1 MKFVSR
7 YLFPFNL
14 RLWKGEGGGGLGGCV
29 LVQLAFNMTVLLR
42 RPIFETPL

>member
-14 RLWKGEGGGGLGGCV
+14 RLWKGGGGGGLGGGV
-29 LVQLAFNMTVLLR
+29 LVHAGFQHDCVIEKANF
-42 RPIFETPL
+42 